1 MERVRGIAWDMGH
14 PCGFVA
20 DIGSRYQRFRLALR
34 VSNVFPRILSNFQ
47 IFIQPHADEQIEP
60 AGFLVCEILHVDRFV
75 RSVKIVVQATAR
87 VSFAHH
93 HVFRFL
99 ADGLPSICSRHG
111 YCNC

>member
-47 IFIQPHADEQIEP
+47 IFIQA
-60 AGFLVCEILHVDRFV
+60 
-75 RSVKIVVQATAR
+75 AR
-87 VSFAHH
+87 
-93 HVFRFL
+93 
-99 ADGLPSICSRHG
+99 G
-111 YCNC
+111 